1 LKKGKDFEDLA
12 CKYLSELGYRILF
25 RNFHCRYGEIDIIV
39 LDGDVVVFVEVKGTN
54 SPLDP
59 AERINLTKLKRIYK
73 CIDEFLA
80 KNPAQACRVD
90 AIIVKGSQIEHLK
103 NISL

>member
-12 CKYLSELGYRILF
+12 CRYLSELGYSILF
-25 RNFHCRYGEIDIIV
+25 RNFRCRYGEIDIIA

-54 SPLDP
+54 SPLEP
-59 AERINLTKLKRIYK
+59 AERINFKKLKRIYK
-73 CIDEFLA
+73 CIDEFLS

-90 AIIVKGSQIEHLK
+90 AIIVKDRQIQHLK